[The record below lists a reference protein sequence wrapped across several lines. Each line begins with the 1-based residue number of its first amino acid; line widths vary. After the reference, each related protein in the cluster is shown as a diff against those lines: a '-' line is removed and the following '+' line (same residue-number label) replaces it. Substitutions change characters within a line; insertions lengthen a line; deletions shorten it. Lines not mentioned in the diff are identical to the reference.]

1 MNKKPAPAPD
11 KKPAKKPAE
20 IAVPEPVLP
29 TQKPKKPGPKK
40 KVPRIRGITKTEE
53 LALEKRR
60 AIVASNLLA
69 GLNYRDMAVALN
81 VSLGTIAHDVGI
93 ILARWREE
101 QVRTIGD
108 ITEIELR
115 RLDTMLNA
123 VWADAKSG
131 KLGHIDRV
139 IRIDER
145 RARILGTDAPTEAN
159 VNLLD
164 TRDANDLTDDE
175 LAAIASGE
183 RTNTGKSGGSV
194 TPTKASKKK
203 PR

>member
-1 MNKKPAPAPD
+1 MKKKPTPD
-11 KKPAKKPAE
+11 AVEKPVENPVE
-20 IAVPEPVLP
+20 TVVPEPVLP
-29 TQKPKKPGPKK
+29 TKKPKKPGPKK
-40 KVPRIRGITKTEE
+40 KAPRIKGLSKEAE

-123 VWADAKSG
+123 VWGDAKAG

-175 LAAIASGE
+175 LAAIASGK